1 MPSADAASILSRA
14 LSYLSRVSFT
24 ATPSRAM
31 TVMTIQSSMLGVF
44 PGANIVYSGVKPEK
58 LRGYLPKTVFPK
70 NGPGDESQGGAAG
83 EAG

>member
-1 MPSADAASILSRA
+1 
-14 LSYLSRVSFT
+14 
-24 ATPSRAM
+24 M

-44 PGANIVYSGVKPEK
+44 RDAEIVYSGVKPEK
-58 LRGYLPKTVFPK
+58 LPGICRRPFLEK